1 MQNKKILR
9 RFNFGNLITQLLVH
23 VTYALQ
29 LRLFLFRRSRV
40 IAYTPSTTVTPN
52 VVGKQRNPRRRFDYR
67 MARKSFPF
75 LSLASETKRKTSR
88 RESSSNPSKLPPAN
102 YSTASSALIA
112 TTTSSDSLM
121 GRKLP
126 PVMGVVSSTSCVP
139 PQNSGP
145 WPFHIEPRSCTSPIS
160 HSSLPG

>member
-112 TTTSSDSLM
+112 TTTSLASLM
-121 GRKLP
+121 ARKLP
-126 PVMGVVSSTSCVP
+126 PATDAALSTSYAP
-139 PQNSGP
+139 PRNFGP
-145 WPFHIEPRSCTSPIS
+145 WLFRIVHRSCTLLTS
-160 HSSLPG
+160 HLLPPG